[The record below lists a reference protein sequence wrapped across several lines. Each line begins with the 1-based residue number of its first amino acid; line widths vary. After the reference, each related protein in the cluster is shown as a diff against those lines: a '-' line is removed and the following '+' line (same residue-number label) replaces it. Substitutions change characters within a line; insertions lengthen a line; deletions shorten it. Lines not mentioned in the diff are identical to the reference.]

1 LGAAYY
7 TDRDNFMRIFYSFF
21 IFALFFITGC
31 GSQPEVF
38 IPIDSNWKAFSIDL
52 SSVNFDDR
60 NISYK
65 NIPWSYELPPLNESG
80 WQDIAKLPSAIN
92 NKRAKQI
99 CWLYKEFTIQE
110 NFKGKELALFVGKV
124 WDVTEV
130 YFNGVPI
137 GNSGS
142 EYPNFHSDWNVA
154 LSFYIPRN
162 LIKYGTANTIVIR
175 QFTDQQLNFN
185 GSPFIADIS
194 TVQSRTFSERFLA
207 EYLVMSLGIMT
218 LLFGLFLLIY
228 YFYSQEKDIL
238 VLLITAASILWFFI
252 TMHFWLPS
260 FGPFSWRFQDNLF
273 YILSALLILLIYFIL
288 EKMFTGKRTYIRAIV
303 YIVFLLT
310 VVLASTATNNSP
322 ITGWRFDLLG
332 PIAVLVQILW
342 GVIIFNGIRKGNI
355 EAKFMLIGY
364 VVFFMTLV
372 HDALMMNRTIM
383 SYAFM
388 SNIAYPFFI
397 LSFFLIIARRV
408 QIIYRRMQSV
418 TQEVKVKNQRL
429 EELLLNI
436 HESVDELIGIS
447 ITLKDN
453 SIVLEDKM
461 NLQAASLEETSATM
475 EELTG
480 SAVAIADHATI
491 QKNIINEGVTVLDNL
506 NNHLLSISQV
516 TGRAVDLRQDVL
528 GKTQAVIESLDKIAD
543 GMSKVKDSSDTIS
556 DFADEINDIADQTN
570 LLSLNASIEAARAS
584 VYGRGFAV
592 VAEEVGKLAERS
604 MTQAKKIQL
613 FVQEIK
619 KGIDVE
625 SEYIAQ
631 SKVAV
636 GELEAAYKEVSDAIT
651 FVISLCEEERK
662 IALKF
667 IDRIKEVSQGAIEIS
682 TSTTEQKIAMEEV
695 MKVIETLDQVVEELK
710 NTGENMS
717 DISSKLSHRI
727 AILSKILMERDI

>member
-1 LGAAYY
+1 
-7 TDRDNFMRIFYSFF
+7 
-21 IFALFFITGC
+21 
-31 GSQPEVF
+31 
-38 IPIDSNWKAFSIDL
+38 
-52 SSVNFDDR
+52 
-60 NISYK
+60 
-65 NIPWSYELPPLNESG
+65 
-80 WQDIAKLPSAIN
+80 
-92 NKRAKQI
+92 
-99 CWLYKEFTIQE
+99 
-110 NFKGKELALFVGKV
+110 
-124 WDVTEV
+124 
-130 YFNGVPI
+130 
-137 GNSGS
+137 
-142 EYPNFHSDWNVA
+142 
-154 LSFYIPRN
+154 
-162 LIKYGTANTIVIR
+162 
-175 QFTDQQLNFN
+175 
-185 GSPFIADIS
+185 
-194 TVQSRTFSERFLA
+194 
-207 EYLVMSLGIMT
+207 
-218 LLFGLFLLIY
+218 
-228 YFYSQEKDIL
+228 
-238 VLLITAASILWFFI
+238 
-252 TMHFWLPS
+252 
-260 FGPFSWRFQDNLF
+260 
-273 YILSALLILLIYFIL
+273 
-288 EKMFTGKRTYIRAIV
+288 MFTGKRTYIRAIV

-342 GVIIFNGIRKGNI
+342 GVIIFSGIRNSNI

-604 MTQAKKIQL
+604 MNQAKKIQS
-613 FVQEIK
+613 FVMDIK
-619 KGIDVE
+619 KGIEVE
-625 SEYIAQ
+625 SDYITY
-631 SKVAV
+631 SKLAVA
-636 GELEAAYKEVSDAIT
+636 ELESAYRDVSNAVSS
-651 FVISLCEEERK
+651 VISMCEEERN
-662 IALKF
+662 ITLKL
-667 IDRIKEVSQGAIEIS
+667 IERIKEVSNGAIEIS
-682 TSTTEQKIAMEEV
+682 TSTAEQKTAMEEV

-727 AILSKILMERDI
+727 AILSKELMEREV

>member
-1 LGAAYY
+1 
-7 TDRDNFMRIFYSFF
+7 MRIFYSFF

-154 LSFYIPRN
+154 LSFYIPRD
-162 LIKYGTANTIVIR
+162 LIKYGSANTIVIR

-288 EKMFTGKRTYIRAIV
+288 EKMFTGKRTYIRVIV

>member
-1 LGAAYY
+1 
-7 TDRDNFMRIFYSFF
+7 M
-21 IFALFFITGC
+21 
-31 GSQPEVF
+31 
-38 IPIDSNWKAFSIDL
+38 
-52 SSVNFDDR
+52 
-60 NISYK
+60 
-65 NIPWSYELPPLNESG
+65 
-80 WQDIAKLPSAIN
+80 
-92 NKRAKQI
+92 
-99 CWLYKEFTIQE
+99 
-110 NFKGKELALFVGKV
+110 
-124 WDVTEV
+124 
-130 YFNGVPI
+130 PI

-342 GVIIFNGIRKGNI
+342 GVIIFSGIRNSNI
-355 EAKFMLIGY
+355 EAQFMLIGY

>member
-1 LGAAYY
+1 
-7 TDRDNFMRIFYSFF
+7 MRIFYSFF

-288 EKMFTGKRTYIRAIV
+288 EKMFTGKRTYIRTIV

-342 GVIIFNGIRKGNI
+342 GVIIFSGIRNSNI

>member
-1 LGAAYY
+1 
-7 TDRDNFMRIFYSFF
+7 MRIFYSFF

-288 EKMFTGKRTYIRAIV
+288 EKMFTGKRTYIRVIV

-342 GVIIFNGIRKGNI
+342 GVIIFSGIRNSNI

>member
-1 LGAAYY
+1 MGAAYY
-7 TDRDNFMRIFYSFF
+7 TDRDNFMRIFYSFC
-21 IFALFFITGC
+21 IFVLFFITGC

-99 CWLYKEFTIQE
+99 CWLYKEFTIPE

-342 GVIIFNGIRKGNI
+342 GVIIFSGIRNSNI

-528 GKTQAVIESLDKIAD
+528 GKTRAVIESLDKIAD

-727 AILSKILMERDI
+727 AILSKELMEREV

>member
-1 LGAAYY
+1 
-7 TDRDNFMRIFYSFF
+7 MRIFYSFF

-516 TGRAVDLRQDVL
+516 TGKAVDLRQEVF

>member
-1 LGAAYY
+1 
-7 TDRDNFMRIFYSFF
+7 
-21 IFALFFITGC
+21 
-31 GSQPEVF
+31 
-38 IPIDSNWKAFSIDL
+38 
-52 SSVNFDDR
+52 
-60 NISYK
+60 
-65 NIPWSYELPPLNESG
+65 
-80 WQDIAKLPSAIN
+80 
-92 NKRAKQI
+92 
-99 CWLYKEFTIQE
+99 
-110 NFKGKELALFVGKV
+110 
-124 WDVTEV
+124 
-130 YFNGVPI
+130 
-137 GNSGS
+137 
-142 EYPNFHSDWNVA
+142 
-154 LSFYIPRN
+154 
-162 LIKYGTANTIVIR
+162 
-175 QFTDQQLNFN
+175 
-185 GSPFIADIS
+185 
-194 TVQSRTFSERFLA
+194 
-207 EYLVMSLGIMT
+207 
-218 LLFGLFLLIY
+218 
-228 YFYSQEKDIL
+228 
-238 VLLITAASILWFFI
+238 
-252 TMHFWLPS
+252 
-260 FGPFSWRFQDNLF
+260 
-273 YILSALLILLIYFIL
+273 
-288 EKMFTGKRTYIRAIV
+288 
-303 YIVFLLT
+303 
-310 VVLASTATNNSP
+310 
-322 ITGWRFDLLG
+322 
-332 PIAVLVQILW
+332 
-342 GVIIFNGIRKGNI
+342 
-355 EAKFMLIGY
+355 
-364 VVFFMTLV
+364 
-372 HDALMMNRTIM
+372 
-383 SYAFM
+383 
-388 SNIAYPFFI
+388 
-397 LSFFLIIARRV
+397 
-408 QIIYRRMQSV
+408 
-418 TQEVKVKNQRL
+418 QRL

-717 DISSKLSHRI
+717 EISNKLSHRI
-727 AILSKILMERDI
+727 AILSKELMEREV

>member
-1 LGAAYY
+1 
-7 TDRDNFMRIFYSFF
+7 
-21 IFALFFITGC
+21 
-31 GSQPEVF
+31 
-38 IPIDSNWKAFSIDL
+38 
-52 SSVNFDDR
+52 
-60 NISYK
+60 
-65 NIPWSYELPPLNESG
+65 
-80 WQDIAKLPSAIN
+80 
-92 NKRAKQI
+92 
-99 CWLYKEFTIQE
+99 
-110 NFKGKELALFVGKV
+110 
-124 WDVTEV
+124 
-130 YFNGVPI
+130 VPI

-342 GVIIFNGIRKGNI
+342 GVIIFSGIRNSNI
-355 EAKFMLIGY
+355 EAQFMLIGY